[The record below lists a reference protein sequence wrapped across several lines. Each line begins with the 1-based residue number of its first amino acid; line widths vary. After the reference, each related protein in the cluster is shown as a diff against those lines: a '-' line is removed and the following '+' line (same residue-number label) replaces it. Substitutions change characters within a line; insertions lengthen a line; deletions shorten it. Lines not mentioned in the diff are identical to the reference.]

1 MKSAIVRT
9 NGKGYWTK
17 VAKLVTITDID
28 LGDNDELRVS
38 LLPGTWNAADGL
50 IYTDPQFIKDLAAH
64 LGEMGLPRGA
74 AADID
79 YSEAGMQGRDFVSL
93 DAGPKFVA
101 AWKALA

>member
-1 MKSAIVRT
+1 MKSAIIRT

-28 LGDNDELRVS
+28 LDGYELRVS
-38 LLPGTWNAADGL
+38 LLPGTWNVVDGL

-64 LGEMGLPRGA
+64 LVEMGLPRTA
-74 AADID
+74 AEDVD
-79 YSEAGMQGRDFVSL
+79 YSEAGMQGHDYVSL

-101 AWKALA
+101 AWKSLA